1 MGESFGVCVFVEN
14 SMDIFS
20 YFNYL
25 CNLIERRKYIRY
37 SKDVFVFGW
46 GSNSEYIKWGCL
58 FRI

>member
-25 CNLIERRKYIRY
+25 CNLIERRYIRY
-37 SKDVFVFGW
+37 SKDVFVFG
-46 GSNSEYIKWGCL
+46 
-58 FRI
+58 